1 MNVSYSQIKR
11 IIETKLNKIDYLY
24 IICKIFEIDINRYE
38 KDYRLINKA
47 IENTKEILSEKNE
60 GNYNIRIGISIDL
73 FSELLPDFNIM
84 DYRIFFMCFLSF
96 KPLLSLNNTVLQRYL
111 HIKNIEKKELEQS
124 LEKVRMIVNFNYSY
138 KNKKL
143 NIIFIGRFTSKD
155 MSFYDKDR
163 LFSELYNNIEKY
175 EKKIIKILKNNKSN
189 IAYMFYSKNNNI
201 KELLKNKFFLDLI
214 FVNRSLLSGR

>member
-1 MNVSYSQIKR
+1 MNLSYNQIKK
-11 IIETKLNKIDYLY
+11 IIETKLNKSDYLY
-24 IICKIFEIDINRYE
+24 IVCQIFNIDINKYE

-47 IENTKEILSEKNE
+47 IENTKEILSENNE
-60 GNYNIRIGISIDL
+60 NKYNIRIGISIDL
-73 FSELLPDFNIM
+73 FSELLSDFNII

-111 HIKNIEKKELEQS
+111 HIKSIEKKHLEES

-143 NIIFIGRFTSKD
+143 NLIFLGRFTSKD
-155 MSFYDKDR
+155 MSFYDKDK
-163 LFSELYNNIEKY
+163 LFSELYNNVEKY

-189 IAYMFYSKNNNI
+189 ISYLFYSKNNNI

-214 FVNRSLLSGR
+214 FVNRSLLNGR